1 MMQDKIVKNCKPW
14 IIEKISVH
22 IIMNDIVADMIYD
35 KIVFSAFRQRRK
47 IRMLVKLAVLND
59 KFIIGRMI
67 LIDEIEIHTYSSNM
81 RDQVLIIIGDSRL
94 YRLHGSETGYLQF
107 YLSQDLPNVPLK
119 ITSFAGFL
127 TLCGCLS
134 SGWGYPTVK
143 RVTMSIL
150 SGISSI
156 FFASM

>member
-1 MMQDKIVKNCKPW
+1 
-14 IIEKISVH
+14 
-22 IIMNDIVADMIYD
+22 
-35 KIVFSAFRQRRK
+35 
-47 IRMLVKLAVLND
+47 MLVKLAVSND
-59 KFIIGRMI
+59 KFIIGRKI
-67 LIDEIEIHTYSSNM
+67 LIDEIEIHADFRTM

-94 YRLHGSETGYLQF
+94 DWLQGSETCYFQF
-107 YLSQDLPNVPLK
+107 YFSRGSPNLRLN

-143 RVTMSIL
+143 RVTMSIS

-156 FFASM
+156 FFASL